1 MFIRSQEK
9 TRMFFPRFEIQPDLH
24 SNYAAFLMNHGPAPQ
39 LLVLGSLA
47 RLLACS
53 LAHGYA
59 AFETILALGVGF
71 GELLK

>member
-1 MFIRSQEK
+1 
-9 TRMFFPRFEIQPDLH
+9 MFFPRFEIQPDLH
-24 SNYAAFLMNHGPAPQ
+24 SNYAAFLMTHSPAPQ

-47 RLLACS
+47 RLLPHS
-53 LAHGYA
+53 YA